1 MEKPLWRRLSS
12 SLAIDS
18 PFLRMRKDTVELP
31 NGAILGDYFVRES
44 RGFTMVFAVSA
55 EREVALIEE
64 YRYAVDAVLL
74 EYPAGT
80 IDIGEDPLT
89 CAQRELREETGYSA
103 PRWEPLF
110 AVPSE
115 PARSN
120 AIMHAYLALDARK
133 THATELD
140 ASEVIAL
147 ALRPLDAVPALLRE
161 RRISSLAATAVTYAA
176 LERLRELGAL

>member
-12 SLAIDS
+12 ELAIDS

-31 NGAILGDYFVRES
+31 NGAILGEYFVRES
-44 RGFTMVFAVSA
+44 RGFTMVFAVTV
-55 EREVALIEE
+55 EREVVLIEE
-64 YRYAVDAVLL
+64 YRYAIDAVLL

-80 IDIGEDPLT
+80 IDAGEDPLA
-89 CAQRELREETGYSA
+89 CAKRELREETGYTA

-120 AIMHAYLALDARK
+120 AIMHGYLALDARK
-133 THATELD
+133 TDATELD
-140 ASEVIAL
+140 VSEAIAL
-147 ALRPLDAVPALLRE
+147 ALRPLDAIPGLLRGPG
-161 RRISSLAATAVTYAA
+161 ISSLAATALTYAA
-176 LERLRELGAL
+176 LERLRELGS